1 MATTKIIPNVL
12 ELNPG
17 DPENVLK
24 ATNAVTVSNA
34 SGSNKYYFDGVYQG
48 KFGLRIG
55 TTVLTGVPSAHPIA
69 ILNDGLTGITYTG
82 TVNEGTANVPD
93 PGGPLYTFYS
103 GDVTITVTTDFGVA
117 SYYCK
122 IHGYMGGLDN
132 LVSVYSDAGL
142 KMPKGTAFPGGETAF
157 EGMMRNDTS
166 QSSDGSASTMQ
177 HYNGTNWKNF
187 VNKEI
192 ITPVTDSI
200 FYHLSMVD
208 SASRTNISDG
218 SNSGGQTWVDIS
230 GNGYDWTI
238 ASSFSASL
246 SDNYMTLASTN
257 EVKSSS
263 SSLNPGSDI
272 SLEIWYWMDSSRQN
286 QYVQGVAN
294 TGSLGSSGFI
304 SYLNTYPTEYQ
315 NLSVY
320 NSGSTSLSIL
330 YDMPDSTW
338 QQHMV
343 TYDNSTGNAKF
354 YINGS
359 TIGNTGSTA
368 SKLAA
373 SAGTHSIGYLAQYG
387 FSSSNFVGRLGII
400 RVYSKKLSDAEVLQ
414 NYNANKADYGL
425 S

>member
-1 MATTKIIPNVL
+1 MATTKVISQL
-12 ELNPG
+12 TDLNAA
-17 DPENVLK
+17 NS
-24 ATNAVTVSNA
+24 TN
-34 SGSNKYYFDGVYQG
+34 
-48 KFGLRIG
+48 
-55 TTVLTGVPSAHPIA
+55 
-69 ILNDGLTGITYTG
+69 
-82 TVNEGTANVPD
+82 
-93 PGGPLYTFYS
+93 
-103 GDVTITVTTDFGVA
+103 
-117 SYYCK
+117 
-122 IHGYMGGLDN
+122 
-132 LVSVYSDAGL
+132 GL
-142 KMPKGTAFPGGETAF
+142 KMPSGTAFAGTA
-157 EGMMRNDTS
+157 EQGMIRNDTD
-166 QSSDGSASTMQ
+166 QTSAGASSTMQ
-177 HYNGTNWKNF
+177 HYNGTVWKNF
-187 VNKEI
+187 SNVEP

-218 SNSGGQTWVDIS
+218 ANSGGQTWVDIS

-238 ASSFSASL
+238 GSSFTASL

-257 EVKSSS
+257 DVKSSS

-272 SLEIWYWMDSSRQN
+272 SLEVWYWMDSSKQN

-304 SYLNTYPTEYQ
+304 SYLNTVPTEAQ
-315 NLSVY
+315 NLAVYDGSAADFSV
-320 NSGSTSLSIL
+320 T

-343 TYDNSTGNAKF
+343 TYDDSTGNAKF

-359 TIGNTGSTA
+359 TIGNSGSTSGQLTA
-368 SKLAA
+368 SG
-373 SAGTHSIGYLAQYG
+373 GTHSIGYLYQYS

>member
-1 MATTKIIPNVL
+1 MATTKV
-12 ELNPG
+12 G
-17 DPENVLK
+17 
-24 ATNAVTVSNA
+24 A
-34 SGSNKYYFDGVYQG
+34 
-48 KFGLRIG
+48 GL
-55 TTVLTGVPSAHPIA
+55 
-69 ILNDGLTGITYTG
+69 
-82 TVNEGTANVPD
+82 VN
-93 PGGPLYTFYS
+93 
-103 GDVTITVTTDFGVA
+103 
-117 SYYCK
+117 
-122 IHGYMGGLDN
+122 LDQ
-132 LVSVYSDAGL
+132 AGQTKGL
-142 KMPKGTAFPGGETAF
+142 KMPSGTAFVGSAV
-157 EGMMRNDTS
+157 EGMIRNDTS
-166 QSSDGSASTMQ
+166 QTSGGASSTMQ
-177 HYNGTNWKNF
+177 HYNGTVWKNF
-187 VNKEI
+187 SNFEP

-238 ASSFSASL
+238 GSSFTASL

-257 EVKSSS
+257 DVKSS
-263 SSLNPGSDI
+263 SSLNPGTDI
-272 SLEIWYWMDSSRQN
+272 SLEIWYWMDSTRQN

-294 TGSLGSSGFI
+294 TGSLAGSGFI
-304 SYLNTYPTEYQ
+304 SYINTVPTEAQ
-315 NLSVY
+315 NLAVY
-320 NSGSTSLSIL
+320 NSGSTDFTVA
-330 YDMPDSTW
+330 YNMPDSTW
-338 QQHMV
+338 QQHVV

-359 TIGNTGSTA
+359 TIGNSGSTA